1 MAMIR
6 KITKIPGPKSIDLIA
21 RKDAAVPRGA
31 HQVAPIVIRSAHGA
45 LADDVDGNTLIDF
58 AGGIGVMNVGHSN
71 PSILSGVREQLERL
85 THICFAV
92 ASYTEYIDVAERLAR
107 LTPGDFPKKTLFVN
121 TGAEAVENAVKI
133 ARHATKRSAILCF
146 EDAFHGRTLTALA
159 LTSKVQPYKAGM
171 GPFDTSIVRVPY
183 GYCYRCS
190 YKLSYPSCNVSC
202 VDQIE
207 TYFSRYIEPQSVAA
221 VIVEPVLGEG
231 GFVVPPREYLP
242 KLGALCR
249 KYGILTIADEIQT
262 GIGRTGKMFA
272 CEHSDFV
279 PDLLLTSKSLAA
291 GLPLAAVI
299 GRAEIMDS
307 PIPGGLGGTFGG
319 NPLALAAARAV
330 LEVIERDGLLDR
342 AKSIGDRIEAR
353 AQQWAM
359 RYPFVG
365 DVRRLGAMVGVEL
378 VRDRETREPARSET
392 TEIISDALAH
402 GLIVLPAGTYGN
414 ILRFLPPLV
423 ISEHALDEGLD
434 VLSASFEHVYS
445 RHATQCAANSV
456 TVG

>member
-6 KITKIPGPKSIDLIA
+6 KLTKIPGPKSVDLIA
-21 RKDAAVPRGA
+21 RKDSAVPRGA

-45 LADDVDGNTLIDF
+45 LANDVDGNTLIDF
-58 AGGIGVMNVGHSN
+58 AGGIGVLNVGHSN
-71 PSILSGVREQLERL
+71 PSVVSAVQEQLERF
-85 THICFAV
+85 THVCFAV
-92 ASYTEYIDVAERLAR
+92 ASYPEYIDVAERLAR

-133 ARHATKRSAILCF
+133 ARHATKRPAILCF

-207 TYFSRYIEPQSVAA
+207 TYFSRYIEPQSIAA

-242 KLGALCR
+242 RLGALCR
-249 KYGILTIADEIQT
+249 KYGILTIADEVQT

-279 PDLLLTSKSLAA
+279 PDLLLTSKSLAG

-307 PIPGGLGGTFGG
+307 PIPGGLGGTFSG
-319 NPLALAAARAV
+319 NPLALAAAQAV
-330 LEVIERDGLLDR
+330 LDVIERDGLLER
-342 AKSIGDRIEAR
+342 AERIGERIEAR
-353 AQQWAM
+353 AKQWAA

-392 TEIISDALAH
+392 SEIISDALAH
-402 GLIVLPAGTYGN
+402 GLIILPAGTYGN
-414 ILRFLPPLV
+414 IVRFLPPLV
-423 ISEHALDEGLD
+423 ISDQALDEGLD
-434 VLSASFEHVYS
+434 VLGASFETMYAARVAEY
-445 RHATQCAANSV
+445 AANSV